1 MFVNKRFQT
10 SLLMLGLG
18 VLLVSCSITR
28 VKWRIKTD
36 KDMASGRSAY
46 LDSPIALAKPERPPN
61 IIVLLADDLGK
72 YEVSAYGADHISTPD
87 IDQIGAEGVKHS
99 VFCKIQVPP
108 IQSRRLDVVDLEWR
122 IR

>member
-1 MFVNKRFQT
+1 MFVNMRFQA
-10 SLLMLGLG
+10 SLLVLGLG

-46 LDSPIALAKPERPPN
+46 LDSPIALANPERPPN

-72 YEVSAYGADHISTPD
+72 YEVSAPSASTARRRPRL
-87 IDQIGAEGVKHS
+87 GPATTRFSSTWRTCSS
-99 VFCKIQVPP
+99 VA
-108 IQSRRLDVVDLEWR
+108 R
-122 IR
+122 

>member
-10 SLLMLGLG
+10 SLLALGVG
-18 VLLVSCSITR
+18 VLLVTRSITR

-36 KDMASGRSAY
+36 KDMASGRSAC

-72 YEVSAYGADHISTPD
+72 YEVSAYGADHISTPNST
-87 IDQIGAEGVKHS
+87 GAY
-99 VFCKIQVPP
+99 CA
-108 IQSRRLDVVDLEWR
+108 R
-122 IR
+122 IPTWTGEASSKLRSPR